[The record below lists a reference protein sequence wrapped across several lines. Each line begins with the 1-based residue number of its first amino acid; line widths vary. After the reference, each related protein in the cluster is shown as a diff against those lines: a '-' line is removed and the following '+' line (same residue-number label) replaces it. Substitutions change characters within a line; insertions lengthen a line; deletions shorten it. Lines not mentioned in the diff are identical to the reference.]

1 METTWKKKLLRSQNK
16 GEKMEQII
24 KHYAPAII
32 AILVSVLLGAILAG
46 LLTTDGI
53 VATQFQNALT
63 TFFTKMS
70 GMMP

>member
-1 METTWKKKLLRSQNK
+1 MKQVME
-16 GEKMEQII
+16 
-24 KHYAPAII
+24 HYGP
-32 AILVSVLLGAILAG
+32 AILVILVFVLLGAILAS